1 MPRAKVRDRASAQE
15 GTNFHLLFSK
25 SSSSFILQG
34 NRYFS
39 QHAFLAVR
47 SISMEL
53 DLVDSRKELVRRL
66 DEGNSAGA
74 VEILETIP
82 LPDLSLVLSRLDE
95 ERRNKLL
102 SLVSPEQAADLLEQL
117 PDVHA
122 ISTIESLESS
132 TAAAILGELPSDIQ
146 GDLIGELDAEDANR
160 ILGHMTPEDAQA
172 ALHLSRFEDD
182 EAGGLMITEMLV
194 FAEHQSVAS
203 VIANLRIHADH
214 YRDFEI
220 QYSYVVS
227 KEGKLIGVLRM
238 RDLLL
243 APHDVTLQRLMIRK
257 PIFVRT
263 KTKIDELRELF
274 DHNSYLGVPVVDE
287 SEKPVG
293 VVLRRA
299 VDAAWADKH
308 HADLLK
314 MQGIVGGE
322 ELRSM
327 PLTIRS
333 RRRLAWLSI
342 NIVLNLF
349 AASVIAIFQDTL
361 SSVIALAV
369 FLPIISD
376 MSGCSGNQAVAVS
389 MRELSLGLIR
399 PTELMRVWLKE
410 ISVGIINGLSLGLMI
425 GLVAWIWQGNPILG
439 LVVAVALTLN
449 TLVAVSIGGLIPL
462 VLRRWG
468 LDPAIASG
476 PILTTV
482 TDMCGFF
489 WILGLATLALDYLK

>member
-1 MPRAKVRDRASAQE
+1 
-15 GTNFHLLFSK
+15 
-25 SSSSFILQG
+25 
-34 NRYFS
+34 
-39 QHAFLAVR
+39 
-47 SISMEL
+47 MEL
-53 DLVDSRKELVRRL
+53 DLADLRKDLTRRL
-66 DEGNSAGA
+66 DEGDMAGA
-74 VEILETIP
+74 IECLESIP
-82 LPDLSLVLSRLDE
+82 QQDLALILSRLDE

-102 SLVSPEQAADLLEQL
+102 SVVPPETAADLLAEL

-122 ISTIESLESS
+122 ITTIESLESS
-132 TAAAILGELPSDIQ
+132 TAAAILGELPSNVQ

-160 ILGHMTPEDAQA
+160 ILGHMTPEDASA

-194 FAEHQSVAS
+194 FKEHQTVAA
-203 VIANLRIHADH
+203 VIADLRIHADH
-214 YRDFEI
+214 YRDFEV

-227 KEGKLIGVLRM
+227 ESGKLIGVLRM

-243 APHDVTLQRLMIRK
+243 APHDVTLHRLMIRN

-263 KTKIDELRELF
+263 KTNTDELRELF

-287 SEKPVG
+287 EEKPVG

-299 VDAAWADKH
+299 VDAAWAEKH
-308 HADLLK
+308 HSDLLK
-314 MQGIVGGE
+314 MQGIMGGE

-327 PLTIRS
+327 PMMVRS

-389 MRELSLGLIR
+389 MREISLGLIR
-399 PTELMRVWLKE
+399 PTELMRVWIKE
-410 ISVGIINGLSLGLMI
+410 VSVGLFNGIALGLMI
-425 GLVAWIWQGNPILG
+425 GLIAFLWKGNPMLG
-439 LVVAVALTLN
+439 GVVALALALN
-449 TLVAVSIGGLIPL
+449 TIVAVSIGGLIPL
-462 VLRRWG
+462 LLKRWG
-468 LDPAIASG
+468 MDPAIASG

-489 WILGLATLALDYLK
+489 WILGLATLTIDYLK